1 VKVRSPPAVAL
12 PASLIKPRPLVAL
25 GSPNSRDRWSRDVDC
40 ATTGRGFLG
49 RARPLLEKP
58 VRSGAHAAAFVMT
71 FDVALGVVPCALVE
85 DERQPFAFTPHGT
98 GVGRFAVNHFG
109 ELILEPRHNG
119 VDVTFRVRHQ
129 EMHMGRLDR
138 GGGEAPVGVARAAIE
153 RVDNNLLHIRHKA
166 TTGCF

>member
-1 VKVRSPPAVAL
+1 MKVRSPPAVAL

-85 DERQPFAFTPHGT
+85 QDQGLTLVR
-98 GVGRFAVNHFG
+98 AVYKSGIPNA
-109 ELILEPRHNG
+109 L
-119 VDVTFRVRHQ
+119 
-129 EMHMGRLDR
+129 
-138 GGGEAPVGVARAAIE
+138 GGAPSAKS
-153 RVDNNLLHIRHKA
+153 LSL
-166 TTGCF
+166 